1 MAAVINTDMSTA
13 ADREK
18 PDPLTLAGGP
28 STGQPP
34 LKVRQLPHASA
45 TALLGVCPEN
55 WTHMSIQKLLRERSE

>member
-45 TALLGVCPEN
+45 TALLGVY
-55 WTHMSIQKLLRERSE
+55 SREIKIYIHTNTSM